1 MRRADDPAHETP
13 GSARPYPGLDS
24 LSERAPLPG
33 SPADAQLRSGLP
45 PCSSPWP

>member
-24 LSERAPLPG
+24 LSERLCGLRMPNEVW
-33 SPADAQLRSGLP
+33 PAVF
-45 PCSSPWP
+45 SPWP